1 MLQSQTAGHLDLA
14 YFFRSIG
21 QSGGFLVVQGW
32 FCATGQQ
39 DVMLSADLRIADS
52 VVRIHC
58 REPRPDVAAAYRSF
72 KLHSGF
78 NVIIPVATNVADGEY
93 FFIQFSANAQ
103 PYGSLVGRVI
113 HPEQEIAQH
122 VDALSELRVKKLR
135 NLYSMSVS
143 AYRLPSAP
151 PRCR

>member
-1 MLQSQTAGHLDLA
+1 MLQPQTAGHLDVA
-14 YFFRSIG
+14 YFFRAIG

-58 REPRPDVAAAYRSF
+58 REPRRRGRGRPVVQAP
-72 KLHSGF
+72 SGF
-78 NVIIPVATNVADGEY
+78 NVIIPVATNVADGEH
-93 FFIQFSANAQ
+93 FLIEFSANAQ

-135 NLYSMSVS
+135 NLYQ
-143 AYRLPSAP
+143 
-151 PRCR
+151 